1 MFYLDTSAIVKLVFA
16 EPESA
21 ALETYLGADPV
32 AVSALSR
39 TELRRVALRISPD
52 QMAACDDLLESCF
65 EVTITPAIL
74 DEAGIAEPA
83 SLRSLDALH
92 FVCAQRLGP
101 ELSGLVAYDDRL
113 LAAGEAAGLPVANPS

>member
-1 MFYLDTSAIVKLVFA
+1 MYYLDTSALVKLVFA

-21 ALETYLGADPV
+21 ALEAYLGTDPV

-52 QMAACDDLLESCF
+52 QMPACDELLESCF
-65 EVTITPAIL
+65 EVTLTPAIL
-74 DEAGIAEPA
+74 DEAGIVEPA

-92 FVCAQRLGP
+92 LVCARRLGP
-101 ELSGLVAYDDRL
+101 ELSGLVAYDERL
-113 LAAGEAAGLPVANPS
+113 VAAGEAAGLRVANPS